1 MSPLAPSL
9 RLSAPQAQPSA
20 PSKRLNVFPAAV
32 SGSIREA
39 AERYQCEPDTYNQ
52 QKTLKVC
59 GCQTSAKDPEM
70 MAYRFL
76 TGDSAPL
83 AAFAKKMRE
92 KEIGL
97 VEVVE
102 GSAFKKALGYAFPAE
117 LHPQIVRLLDDCRK
131 AQQSDQITILTLVGM
146 LCGQGAEVHDTAIAQ
161 PTRP

>member
-1 MSPLAPSL
+1 M
-9 RLSAPQAQPSA
+9 QAQPSA
-20 PSKRLNVFPAAV
+20 PSRRLNVFPAAV
-32 SGSIREA
+32 SGPIREA
-39 AERYQCEPDTYNQ
+39 ALRYQYDPDTYTQ

-59 GCQTSAKDPEM
+59 GCQTSTKDPEM
-70 MAYRFL
+70 MAYQFL

-117 LHPQIVRLLDDCRK
+117 LNPQIVSRQASRRLP
-131 AQQSDQITILTLVGM
+131 
-146 LCGQGAEVHDTAIAQ
+146 QGAAERSDYHPHPRRHAL
-161 PTRP
+161 RPER